1 MRVLEGN
8 YQGVSLESVGTGPHL
23 NSFTYRQAV
32 LGKIPIVSNVW
43 TSTNQLSF
51 LALTASWI
59 TEDWELVI
67 SLIDFIL
74 LKGMHSGAN
83 MAGMTYKTQ
92 NLK

>member
-1 MRVLEGN
+1 
-8 YQGVSLESVGTGPHL
+8 
-23 NSFTYRQAV
+23 
-32 LGKIPIVSNVW
+32 VW

-74 LKGMHSGAN
+74 LKGVHSGAN
-83 MAGMTYKTQ
+83 MAGLTYKTLEEFEMKHKVSYRLAAGEVDTIMLT
-92 NLK
+92 NYHPVHNKHR